1 MRSLALILGALFA
14 LVHPAC
20 AQEPERQPPA
30 GMVGVLRWPGL
41 FGADPCDPTPAK
53 PVPIFASPRAKVPIG
68 TLELVRAAK
77 PEPEGG
83 CSSGRVVGL
92 RRYGAPQAEA
102 LPTIEIEYE
111 QPAAIAIAR
120 SGPWCQLL
128 LRSGSAWVHESCET
142 GFISLEALWA
152 DKPWLYLL
160 EGAIEQARSQPGN
173 SGQSLQIGD
182 RAKAPAL
189 RSAHVLGRRIVDGQ
203 TWLRLAASGVKE
215 CERSPLPDE
224 VFELWLPL
232 RNAAGRPNLW
242 FHARGC

>member
-1 MRSLALILGALFA
+1 MKSLALTVGALFA
-14 LVHPAC
+14 LVHFAC

-30 GMVGVLRWPGL
+30 GMVGVLRLPGL
-41 FGADPCDPTPAK
+41 FGADPCDPTPAT
-53 PVPIFASPRAKVPIG
+53 PVPLFASPRAKAPIG
-68 TLELVRAAK
+68 ALELVRTAK

-83 CSSGRVVGL
+83 CSNGRVVGL
-92 RRYGAPQAEA
+92 RRHGTPQAEA

-111 QPAAIAIAR
+111 QPAAIALAK

-128 LRSGSAWVHESCET
+128 LHSGSAWVHESCET
-142 GFISLEALWA
+142 GFISLEALLA
-152 DKPWLYLL
+152 EKPWLYLL
-160 EGAIEQARSQPGN
+160 EGAIDQARGQPGN

-182 RAKAPAL
+182 HAKAPAL

-203 TWLRLAASGVKE
+203 TWLRLAASGVNE
-215 CERSPLPDE
+215 CERSPLPNE

-232 RNAAGRPNLW
+232 RNAAGRPNVW